1 MIIFMG
7 VAGAGKSVQGTM
19 LADKFGYTWLSTGEY
34 LRAHLSEDQKA
45 EMIKGKLID
54 DKGLIEI
61 LENFFDGIQD
71 QSRCVLDGFPRTL
84 AQAQWLLRQHK
95 EGRIKIAEVI
105 YLEASKDVVT
115 GRLLSRGRPDD
126 TPEALHR
133 RFADY
138 ERLTLPIIDWFE
150 ENGIT
155 VHRID
160 ANRSVEEIHKEIC
173 NSLAR

>member
-34 LRAHLSEDQKA
+34 LRAHLSEEQKA
-45 EMIKGKLID
+45 EMLKGKLID

-61 LENFFDGIQD
+61 LENFFDGIDD
-71 QSRCVLDGFPRTL
+71 QSRSVLDGFPRTL

-95 EGRIKIAEVI
+95 SGRIKIADVI
-105 YLEASKDVVT
+105 YLEASKEIVT
-115 GRLLSRGRPDD
+115 ARLFSRGRPDD
-126 TPEALHR
+126 TPEALHQ

-138 ERLTLPIIDWFE
+138 ERLTLPIIEWFE
-150 ENGIT
+150 NNGVT
-155 VHRID
+155 VHHID
-160 ANRSVEEIHKEIC
+160 ANRTVEEIHRDIC
-173 NSLAR
+173 DSLEK